1 MTGRYEELETRSRYS
16 SEYYVRDLPD
26 GSVVW
31 IGERIPSGGA
41 RKGFTNVFLGQR
53 VSPSQVEGDFI
64 DIPQGGTSA
73 VFRGV
78 RVDVLDSGYRFD
90 LPGIGQRTLVEPDTF
105 PSGNLLEW
113 GAGFY
118 DEASVR

>member
-1 MTGRYEELETRSRYS
+1 M
-16 SEYYVRDLPD
+16 RDLPD

-31 IGERIPSGGA
+31 IGEHIPSGGA
-41 RKGFTNVFLGQR
+41 HKGFANVFLGHR

-64 DIPQGGTSA
+64 DIPQGGTRA
-73 VFRGV
+73 VFRGL
-78 RVDVLDSGYRFD
+78 RVDVLASGYRFD

-105 PSGNLLEW
+105 PSGNSLEW

-118 DEASVR
+118 DEASAR